1 MNRYVVSAFCGL
13 CLMVG
18 IESSKRSSLFAEPF
32 PSICVYGHPVLR
44 QNAAKV
50 EKFDQN
56 LKQTAD
62 RLLQTL
68 RITGDGVGLAAPQ
81 VGLSQRLVVVEFRM
95 PSVSPDFTEEQKS
108 KITERLSGEIV
119 QIGQDGSEKK
129 WENITELGTFI
140 FTNPEIEPVGTEMQ
154 DSGEGCLSLPGIAG
168 YVSRYRKIVLK
179 YQDLDGNRCQL
190 KCSGFLACIIQHET
204 DHLNGILFT
213 DKLTDRKLLVLT
225 DDPIWEKFDLLYQE
239 LFKKRD
245 AGTIDVSAERFSTSD
260 LEFAL
265 KTMEK
270 IGGGEHII
278 ESAQRKRK

>member
-1 MNRYVVSAFCGL
+1 MNRYVVS
-13 CLMVG
+13 
-18 IESSKRSSLFAEPF
+18 AEPF

-119 QIGQDGSEKK
+119 QIEQDGSEKK